1 MLDIS
6 MAVSFGAQ
14 APYYVMSRGSDSFA
28 MLEKT
33 QTLLLINSKTSMSK
47 EVPEI
52 ARYVCRTLQ
61 NLIMAFV
68 ASTLWP
74 KPLLNQNSRDMGS
87 VYAGILFYS
96 LINLLF
102 DACALFSQ
110 SSTPSAT
117 TCSTP
122 PERLRC
128 KRRCCASP
136 TPCGSHFCGPSSS
149 TGLWGWRPPLA
160 ASSPSG
166 SSSSSPTRCA
176 PSLGPDRIWQ
186 P

>member
-1 MLDIS
+1 MKGNFVLDIS

-14 APYYVMSRGSDSFA
+14 APYYVMSRGSGSFA

-102 DACALFSQ
+102 DA
-110 SSTPSAT
+110 
-117 TCSTP
+117 
-122 PERLRC
+122 
-128 KRRCCASP
+128 
-136 TPCGSHFCGPSSS
+136 
-149 TGLWGWRPPLA
+149 
-160 ASSPSG
+160 
-166 SSSSSPTRCA
+166 
-176 PSLGPDRIWQ
+176 
-186 P
+186 